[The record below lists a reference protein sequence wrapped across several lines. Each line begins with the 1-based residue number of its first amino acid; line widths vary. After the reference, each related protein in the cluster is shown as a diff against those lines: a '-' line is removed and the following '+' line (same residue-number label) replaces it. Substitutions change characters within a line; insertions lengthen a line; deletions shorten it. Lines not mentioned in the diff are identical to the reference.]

1 MTRWLQRHNL
11 KFVGIA
17 VVAVSVVLLLIS
29 LATARDGRTI
39 FGNLIG
45 GDYAA
50 FYVAGKILNA
60 DSASQL
66 YDRALQNKLFHEL
79 LPAAAPS
86 ESLPFAYPPFIALLF
101 RPLAWLSY
109 RWSYAAWLVISG
121 ALYFAGVWLATRRLP
136 AEYRGP
142 ALLLALAF
150 EPLIME
156 GWIGGQLSALGLW
169 AICLGLERDR
179 RDQTFS
185 AGLAFGICLYK
196 PTLLVWLLPALI
208 VGRQWRMLLGMTV
221 TGIALACVS
230 WLVVGGSACRAY
242 TDILGDYLR
251 MTAGTPTMFRIW
263 KFIDLRSFFDQLFHS
278 SISWWLTSI
287 AGAGAA
293 WVLLQGWMRPNRRRE
308 LLWAATLTATI
319 VVNVYV
325 GIYDSVLVIPSLM
338 LVPLKPAAVLIWIVP
353 WFSQTVAAATGLQP
367 YTLVLA
373 GLFIYQ
379 LVLLRRDSLQSPV

>member
-11 KFVGIA
+11 QFIGIA
-17 VVAVSVVLLLIS
+17 VVAVSVVLLLTS
-29 LATARDGRTI
+29 LTTARDGRTI
-39 FGNLIG
+39 FGSLLG

-50 FYVAGKILNA
+50 FYVAGKILNE
-60 DSASQL
+60 DSASHL
-66 YDRALQNKLFHEL
+66 YDGVLQDKLFHEL
-79 LPAAAPS
+79 LPAASPS

-109 RWSYAAWLVISG
+109 RWSFAAWLVFSG
-121 ALYFAGVWLATRRLP
+121 ALSITGVWLAVRKLP
-136 AEYRGP
+136 AENQRL
-142 ALLLALAF
+142 AMWLALAF

-156 GWIGGQLSALGLW
+156 SWIGGQLSAIGLC
-169 AICLGLERDR
+169 AVALGLERDR
-179 RDQTFS
+179 RGDFFG
-185 AGLAFGICLYK
+185 AGLAFGVCFYK
-196 PTLLVWLLPALI
+196 PTLLVWLVPVLI
-208 VGRQWRMLLGMTV
+208 VGRQWRMLLGLAM
-221 TGIALACVS
+221 TGIGLVCIS

-242 TDILGDYLR
+242 ADVLSGYLR

-263 KFIDLRSFFDQLFHS
+263 KFIDLRSFFDQLFHNS
-278 SISWWLTSI
+278 VSWWLTGI
-287 AGAGAA
+287 VAAGTA
-293 WVLLQGWMRPNRRRE
+293 WVLLRGWMRPNRRRE

-338 LVPLKPAAVLIWIVP
+338 LAPLRPAAVLIWILP
-353 WFSQTVAAATGLQP
+353 WFSQTVAVATGLQP

-379 LVLLRRDSLQSPV
+379 LVLLRRDSLQSPA